1 MTIEIKEK
9 PIFTKRIAYELRR
22 EGCKLLRVEP
32 NWTKPQFDVYIFEE
46 DDRFSKAMEK
56 LNS

>member
-1 MTIEIKEK
+1 MTKKPMEK
-9 PIFTKRIAYELRR
+9 PIFTKRIAYELRCK
-22 EGCKLLRVEP
+22 GCNLLRVEP

-46 DDRFSKAMEK
+46 DDRFSEAMKE